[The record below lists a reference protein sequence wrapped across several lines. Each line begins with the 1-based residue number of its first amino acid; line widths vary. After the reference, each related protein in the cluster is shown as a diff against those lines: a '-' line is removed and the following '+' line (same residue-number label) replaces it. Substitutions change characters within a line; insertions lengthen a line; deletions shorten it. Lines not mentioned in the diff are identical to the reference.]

1 MDHLEALSL
10 AESRDLDP
18 AKAAA
23 LRAHLDACASCA
35 AVHAAWPAQAS
46 APDLWPA
53 LRRRILPA
61 PRWAPQW
68 LTPLATGLS
77 VALLLSAF
85 WRPEQAWVRADQS
98 WAYGASAE
106 ELRP

>member
-10 AESRDLDP
+10 VESRDLD
-18 AKAAA
+18 AATAAA
-23 LRAHLDACASCA
+23 LRAHLDACGPCRQ
-35 AVHAAWPAQAS
+35 VHAAWPAEAA

-53 LRRRILPA
+53 LRARILPA

-68 LTPLATGLS
+68 LTPLAAGLS

-85 WRPEQAWVRADQS
+85 WQPELGWVKADQT
-98 WAYGASAE
+98 WAYGAQ
-106 ELRP
+106 P